1 MISKTDDPENILF
14 NEYIDGEVLF
24 FIRIKGKKQ
33 YFDLY
38 YPESFLSKFTNLS
51 KFTTI
56 SEYELD
62 ADVLID
68 IDNQNLSE
76 ITIYDFK
83 IIDEVVNFS
92 EIYARC
98 RGLRAIHLHEA
109 WELVLKVSHFFIKF
123 FKKNNV
129 KLIISGTVDNYV
141 MDLMFRFAQHFN
153 VKCIGITDF
162 FLFPDYKLVT
172 NYGENSEIRIPSKV
186 EVDKVVYRLENKVK
200 SPLAINKQRAILN
213 ALWNGCSYYYRYIF
227 RFILNYKIRGKL
239 GYEYRFAPY
248 LRHFY
253 APNQLFA
260 PTYFNN
266 NITLSEIEL
275 NRSEYI
281 YIPLHWYPEATI
293 DYWTDEY
300 SKADYY
306 QLLFRVL
313 KFFGELGKKV
323 ILKEHPAFY
332 FARPISVYKQIKQ
345 FKNVI
350 LLEPYVS
357 TQDIFNVVDDVVVW
371 NGSTGV
377 EAIMANKNVYVTT
390 ESYYS
395 GFKLPSYTEYGS
407 ANPFNKEDRT
417 ELVERILRSTLIV

>member
-1 MISKTDDPENILF
+1 MISKTDDSGNKPF

-38 YPESFLSKFTNLS
+38 YPESFLSKFSNLS
-51 KFTTI
+51 KFATI
-56 SEYELD
+56 SEYGID

-68 IDNQNLSE
+68 IDNINISE
-76 ITIYDFK
+76 ITIKDFN

-92 EIYARC
+92 EIYSRC

-109 WELVLKVSHFFIKF
+109 WELVLKVSHFFINF
-123 FKKNNV
+123 FSESKV
-129 KLIISGTVDNYV
+129 KLIVSGTVDNYV
-141 MDLMFRFAQHFN
+141 MDLMFRFARHFN

-172 NYGENSEIRIPSKV
+172 KYGENSDFRIPSEEEV
-186 EVDKVVYRLENKVK
+186 EKVVLKLENKEK
-200 SPLAINKQRAILN
+200 SPLAISKKKAVLN
-213 ALWNGCSYYYRYIF
+213 AIWNGCSFYYRFVF
-227 RFILNYKIRGKL
+227 RYFINYQLEGKL

-253 APNQLFA
+253 DPKQLLAF
-260 PTYFNN
+260 TYFDK
-266 NITLSEIEL
+266 ITLSQIAKS
-275 NRSEYI
+275 RSEYI

-293 DYWTDEY
+293 DYWTDNY
-300 SKADYY
+300 SKANYY

-313 KFFGELGKKV
+313 RFFGELGKKV

-332 FARPISVYKQIKQ
+332 FARPISIYKQIKQ
-345 FKNVI
+345 FPGVI
-350 LLEPYVS
+350 LLNPYVS
-357 TQDIFNVVDDVVVW
+357 TQDIFDVVDDVVVW

-377 EAIMANKNVYVTT
+377 EAIMANKNVYITT

-395 GFKLPSYTEYGS
+395 GYKLPSYTAYGS
-407 ANPFNKEDRT
+407 STPLSKEERR
-417 ELVERILRSTLIV
+417 ELVERILRSTLVV

>member
-1 MISKTDDPENILF
+1 MISKTDDSGNKPF

-38 YPESFLSKFTNLS
+38 YPESFLSKFSNLS

-56 SEYELD
+56 SEYEFE

-68 IDNQNLSE
+68 IDNQNISE

-83 IIDEVVNFS
+83 IIEEVVNFS

-109 WELVLKVSHFFIKF
+109 WDLVLKVSHFFIKF
-123 FKKNNV
+123 FNKNNV
-129 KLIISGTVDNYV
+129 KLIVSGTVDNYV

-153 VKCIGITDF
+153 VNCIGITDF

-172 NYGENSEIRIPSKV
+172 KYGENSDIRIPSIEEV
-186 EVDKVVYRLENKVK
+186 EKVVFRLENKEK
-200 SPLAINKQRAILN
+200 SPLAISKSKAVLN
-213 ALWNGCSYYYRYIF
+213 AMWNGCSFYYRFVFRYI
-227 RFILNYKIRGKL
+227 INYQLKGKL

-253 APNQLFA
+253 SPKQLLAF
-260 PTYFNN
+260 TYFDK
-266 NITLSEIEL
+266 ITLSQIGKS
-275 NRSEYI
+275 RSDYI

-293 DYWTDEY
+293 DYWTDDF
-300 SKADYY
+300 SKANYY

-313 KFFGELGKKV
+313 RFFGELGKKV

-332 FARPISVYKQIKQ
+332 FARPISIYKQIKQ
-345 FKNVI
+345 FPGVI
-350 LLEPYVS
+350 LLNPYVS
-357 TQDIFNVVDDVVVW
+357 TQDIFDVIDDVVVW

-377 EAIMANKNVYVTT
+377 EAIMANKNVYITT

-395 GFKLPSYTEYGS
+395 GSKLPSYTAYGS
-407 ANPFNKEDRT
+407 SSPLSKEERR
-417 ELVERILRSTLIV
+417 ELIERILRSTLVV